1 MTIQALYTAATGM
14 SATQTNLDVIANNL
28 ANASTTGFKESRMN
42 FADLCY
48 QNYQLPGS
56 LDSNG
61 QPIPI
66 GMQVGTGVRTNGT
79 EIDQSQGSFIQ
90 TNGSLDMAISGL
102 GFFQIQDPQS
112 GQLLYTRAGNFTIN
126 ANGQVVLGSPDIGRF
141 LQPTLTIPPGATNIT
156 ISSDGVVSIVEP
168 PATTSTNIGNIQLA
182 SFINPQGLISIGQ
195 SLFQASDA
203 SGSPQIGA
211 PGVEGRGLLQQGY
224 LESSNTDPVNSLVDL
239 IKTQRAFELNS
250 NVVQAGDQILQLLTS
265 LRRF

>member
-14 SATQTNLDVIANNL
+14 DAFQTNLDVIANNL
-28 ANASTTGFKESRMN
+28 ANAATTGFKESRLN

-61 QPIPI
+61 QPVPI
-66 GMQVGTGVRTNGT
+66 GLQIGTGVRTNGT
-79 EIDQSQGSFIQ
+79 ELDQTQGSFIQ
-90 TNGSLDMAISGL
+90 TGAPLDMAISGQ

-112 GQLLYTRAGNFTIN
+112 GQILYTRAGNFSIN
-126 ANGQVVLGSPDIGRF
+126 ANGQVVLSSPDIGRF
-141 LQPTLTIPPGATNIT
+141 LEPTLTIPPGAQNISIT
-156 ISSDGVVSIVEP
+156 SDGVVSIVLP
-168 PATTSTNIGNIQLA
+168 PSTTSTNIGQIQLA
-182 SFINPQGLISIGQ
+182 NFINPQGLIAVGQ
-195 SLFQASDA
+195 TLYQLSDA
-203 SGSPQIGA
+203 SGPPQIGT
-211 PGVEGRGLLQQGY
+211 PGTEGRGLLQQGY
-224 LESSNTDPVNSLVDL
+224 LEASNTDPVNSLVDL

>member
-14 SATQTNLDVIANNL
+14 DAFQTNLDTIANNL
-28 ANASTTGFKESRMN
+28 ANAGTTGFKESRLN

-56 LDSNG
+56 VDSNG
-61 QPIPI
+61 QPVPI
-66 GMQVGTGVRTNGT
+66 GMQIGTGVRTNGT
-79 EIDQSQGSFIQ
+79 EIDQTQGSLIQ
-90 TNGSLDMAISGL
+90 TNGPLDMAISGQ

-112 GQLLYTRAGNFTIN
+112 GQTLYTRAGTFSVN
-126 ANGQVVLGSPDIGRF
+126 ANGQVVLASPDIGRF
-141 LQPTLTIPPGATNIT
+141 LEPTLTIPPGATNIT
-156 ISSDGVVSIVEP
+156 ISSDGVVSVTEP
-168 PATTSTNIGNIQLA
+168 PSTTSTNIGQIQLA
-182 SFINPQGLISIGQ
+182 RFINPQGLIAVGQ
-195 SLFQASDA
+195 TLFQLSDA
-203 SGSPQIGA
+203 SGPPQIGT
-211 PGVEGRGLLQQGY
+211 PGVEGRGMIQQGY

>member
-56 LDSNG
+56 LDTNG

-79 EIDQSQGSFIQ
+79 EIDQTQGSFIQ
-90 TNGSLDMAISGL
+90 TNGTLDMAISGL

-112 GQLLYTRAGNFTIN
+112 GQILYTRAGNFAIN
-126 ANGQVVLGSPDIGRF
+126 ANGQVVLASPDIGRF
-141 LQPTLTIPPGATNIT
+141 LQPTLTIPPVRRTSRSRATAWSPSSSPRRRPRP
-156 ISSDGVVSIVEP
+156 ISDKFSSR
-168 PATTSTNIGNIQLA
+168 ASST
-182 SFINPQGLISIGQ
+182 PK
-195 SLFQASDA
+195 
-203 SGSPQIGA
+203 
-211 PGVEGRGLLQQGY
+211 V
-224 LESSNTDPVNSLVDL
+224 
-239 IKTQRAFELNS
+239 
-250 NVVQAGDQILQLLTS
+250 
-265 LRRF
+265 

>member
-56 LDSNG
+56 LDTNG

-79 EIDQSQGSFIQ
+79 EIDQTQGSFIQ
-90 TNGSLDMAISGL
+90 TNGTLDMAISGL

-112 GQLLYTRAGNFTIN
+112 GQILYTRAGNFAIN
-126 ANGQVVLGSPDIGRF
+126 ANGQVVLASPDIGRF
-141 LQPTLTIPPGATNIT
+141 LQPTLTIPPGAEHHDLERRRGLDHRAPGDDLDQYRTN
-156 ISSDGVVSIVEP
+156 SARQLHQPPRSDCRR
-168 PATTSTNIGNIQLA
+168 
-182 SFINPQGLISIGQ
+182 
-195 SLFQASDA
+195 SDA
-203 SGSPQIGA
+203 LPGQRCGRVTSNRQPGS
-211 PGVEGRGLLQQGY
+211 
-224 LESSNTDPVNSLVDL
+224 
-239 IKTQRAFELNS
+239 
-250 NVVQAGDQILQLLTS
+250 
-265 LRRF
+265 